1 MVRSHAAGP
10 APEAPA
16 DALASSPLLASIS
29 RDDLQALARAGKPR
43 SWAPGTMLFQRGDR
57 GDGMYAIV
65 SGNVRI
71 VLEGPTGAE
80 VIVRRLG
87 PGDVF
92 GELAALDGH
101 PRSASALAE
110 TSVRAL
116 HISTRAF
123 RAWIEEHPA
132 VAVPLLAQLSHRL
145 RTTNDQVAEIGL
157 LDVETRIARRLLTRF
172 ATPPAT
178 LARGARVAVNQRD
191 LAAELGLTRESVNK
205 HLARL
210 KTRGVIALERG
221 AIVLLEPAALR
232 EAAEAL

>member
-1 MVRSHAAGP
+1 MPRPQTRP
-10 APEAPA
+10 AQEAPTE
-16 DALASSPLLASIS
+16 ALASSPLLATIEAE
-29 RDDLQALARAGKPR
+29 DLQALARAGRPR
-43 SWAPGTMLFQRGDR
+43 SWPPGTTLFQRGDP

-65 SGNVRI
+65 TGHVRI

-101 PRSASALAE
+101 PRSASAVAE
-110 TSVRAL
+110 SNVRAL

-123 RAWIEEHPA
+123 RSWIDDHPA
-132 VAVPLLAQLSHRL
+132 VAVPLLAQLAHRL

-157 LDVETRIARRLLTRF
+157 LDVETRIARRLLNRF
-172 ATPPAT
+172 ASPPGT
-178 LARGARVAVNQRD
+178 LTHGARVAVNQRD

-210 KTRGVIALERG
+210 KARGVIALERG
-221 AIVLLEPAALR
+221 VVMLLDPPALR
-232 EAAEAL
+232 EAAEAI